1 MPVMLPDG
9 NQSTPAE
16 LLFAS
21 TAAGAAARTEDAAVE
36 AEFMENFRLLCSVP
50 RPSKHEK
57 AVSDR
62 LKAWAEDLGLE
73 VRQNAA
79 NDLLFDV
86 PATEGLEHLPLVA
99 LQAHLDMVCVG
110 REGTKYDPL
119 ADPIVPLREEE
130 GVLTAGRTSLGADD
144 GAGVAIIMSIVKG
157 KMAHGPLRVI
167 WTTDE
172 EVGMTGA
179 LAITKEDLAGVKYLV
194 NIDSEE
200 SGTVTVSSAADAR
213 IVATAAPRMVAPAG
227 DMALAVSVS
236 GLRGG
241 HSGMEIGEG
250 RCNAIRALAGVL
262 FWMERTVPYGL
273 ASFEGGTADNAIPSA
288 ARAVIVVEKGAREKL
303 EAYLAEMGRKL
314 RKRHAGKDDGVAFSV
329 AEAELTAMVLEK
341 EQARRILEYVV
352 GSKDGVNTMSAD
364 VEGLVESSSN
374 LGIIAVGPEGIT
386 IRQMPRSSVAERLD
400 DIATHQRALG
410 EACGLEVAVNKGSRA
425 WPVKP
430 GSVLVAKIREAY
442 RQVNGEEMKV
452 AAIHAGLECG
462 VFSELAE
469 DLDMASIGPDILG
482 CHSPDEK
489 LLLPS
494 LAKTWWLLEKLLVS
508 LE

>member
-1 MPVMLPDG
+1 M
-9 NQSTPAE
+9 
-16 LLFAS
+16 LFAC
-21 TAAGAAARTEDAAVE
+21 TAAVAGGQTEEAAVE
-36 AEFMENFRLLCSVP
+36 ADFMENFRFLCSVP
-50 RPSKHEK
+50 RPSGHEK

-62 LKAWAEDLGLE
+62 LKAWAEGQGLA
-73 VRQNAA
+73 VRRNAA

-119 ADPIVPLREEE
+119 ADPIVPLEDES
-130 GVLTAGRTSLGADD
+130 GVLIASGTSLGADD

-157 KMAHGPLRVI
+157 KMPHGPLRVV

-213 IVATAAPRMVAPAG
+213 IVATAAPRLAAPAG
-227 DMALAVSVS
+227 DAAFAVSVS

-250 RCNAIRALAGVL
+250 RCNAIRALAGAL
-262 FWMERTVPYGL
+262 FWMEKTAPYGL
-273 ASFEGGTADNAIPSA
+273 ASFEGGTADNAIPAA
-288 ARAVIVVEKGAREKL
+288 ARAVIVVEKAAREKL
-303 EAYLAEMGRKL
+303 EAYLAEMEREL
-314 RKRHAGKDDGVAFSV
+314 RERHAGKDDGVAFTLEET
-329 AEAELTAMVLEK
+329 ALPAMVIEK
-341 EQARRILEYVV
+341 EQQHRILEYVV

-364 VEGLVESSSN
+364 VEELVESSSN
-374 LGIIAVGPEGIT
+374 LGLIAVGPDGIT
-386 IRQMPRSSVAERLD
+386 IRQMPRSSVVARLE
-400 DIATHQRALG
+400 DIAAHQRALG
-410 EACGLEVAVNKGSRA
+410 AACGLEVAIKQGSRA

-430 GSVLVAKIREAY
+430 DSVLVAKIREAY
-442 RQVNGEEMKV
+442 RQVNNGAEMKV

-469 DLDMASIGPDILG
+469 GLDMASIGPDIQG

-494 LAKTWWLLEKLLVS
+494 VAKTWRLLEKLLVS

>member
-1 MPVMLPDG
+1 MVAD
-9 NQSTPAE
+9 
-16 LLFAS
+16 
-21 TAAGAAARTEDAAVE
+21 
-36 AEFMENFRLLCSVP
+36 FMEHFRLLCSVP
-50 RPSKHEK
+50 RPSGHEK

-62 LKAWAEDLGLE
+62 LKAWAEELGFA

-86 PATEGLEHLPLVA
+86 PATAGLEHLPLVA

-110 REGTKYDPL
+110 REGAKYDPL
-119 ADPIVPLREEE
+119 ADPIVPVQDDA
-130 GVLTAGRTSLGADD
+130 GVLSAAGTSLGADD
-144 GAGVAIIMSIVKG
+144 GAGVAIIMSIVQG

-179 LAITKEDLAGVKYLV
+179 RAIAKEDLAGVKYLV

-200 SGTVTVSSAADAR
+200 SDTVTVSSAADAR
-213 IVATAAPRMVAPAG
+213 IVATAAPRMEPPSG
-227 DMALAVSVS
+227 DVALAVSVS

-262 FWMERTVPYGL
+262 FWMGRTAPYGL
-273 ASFEGGTADNAIPSA
+273 ASFGGGTADNAIPA
-288 ARAVIVVEKGAREKL
+288 AAQAVIVVEKGAREKL
-303 EAYLAEMGRKL
+303 EAYLAQMEQVARE
-314 RKRHAGKDDGVAFSV
+314 RHAGKDDGVAFALEEV
-329 AEAELTAMVLEK
+329 PLPAAVFEK
-341 EQARRILEYVV
+341 EQEHHILEYVL
-352 GSKDGVNTMSAD
+352 GSKDGVYTMSAD
-364 VEGLVESSSN
+364 VPGLVESSCN
-374 LGIIAVGPEGIT
+374 LARIAVGPDGIT
-386 IRQMPRSSVAERLD
+386 IRQMPRSSVAARMEE
-400 DIATHQRALG
+400 IAAHQRALG
-410 EACGLEVAVNKGSRA
+410 AACGLEVAVDKGSRA

-442 RQVNGEEMKV
+442 RQANNGEEMKV
-452 AAIHAGLECG
+452 SAIHAGLECG

-469 DLDMASIGPDILG
+469 ELDMASIGPDVLA

-489 LLLPS
+489 LP
-494 LAKTWWLLEKLLVS
+494 LASVVKTWRLLERLLAG